1 MFNVSLEF
9 LLPHAFFSSGISY
22 SLVQKTHYYSFCI
35 LSLSTNKLKWDFFV
49 KKNLFSQ
56 IFGFLI

>member
-49 KKNLFSQ
+49 KN
-56 IFGFLI
+56 IYFLKYLDF

>member
-49 KKNLFSQ
+49 KK
-56 IFGFLI
+56 IFFLKYLDF

>member
-9 LLPHAFFSSGISY
+9 LLPHAFFSSEISY

-35 LSLSTNKLKWDFFV
+35 LSFSTNKLKWDFFV
-49 KKNLFSQ
+49 KN
-56 IFGFLI
+56 IYFLKYLDF